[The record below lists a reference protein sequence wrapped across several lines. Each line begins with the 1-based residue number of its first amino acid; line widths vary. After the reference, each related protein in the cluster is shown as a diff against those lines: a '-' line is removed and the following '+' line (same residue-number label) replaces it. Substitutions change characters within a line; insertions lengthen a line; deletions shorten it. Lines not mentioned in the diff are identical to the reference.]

1 MRVNAV
7 HADWR
12 TPLDDEHT
20 HDVIVARD
28 VMVPMRD
35 GVRLATDLYFPG
47 TVARQRGETFPA
59 VLSRTPYNKTG
70 GADAASFFARR
81 GYMAAVQDCRGRYGS
96 EGVFFPFVD
105 DPEDGYDTIEWIAD
119 HPSCDGKVGM
129 YGCSYDAW
137 VQFHAATQNPPSLA
151 TMIPFEGPI
160 NAYHYSMRE
169 GGALHLGLL
178 NWAVRMSTTSQ
189 EARANPAIAEAIRP
203 MSGDGPQFLEWA
215 SRIPWRRGQTP
226 LAVVPQYEDAVFRLY
241 FENNDYT
248 EFWRQPGLAM
258 DEYFD
263 AFPDMPML
271 WMVGWFD
278 WYPRTIIDGFQKM
291 VSMGRGNQHLLVGP
305 WTHGNCEP
313 SCGDVHFGPE
323 GNLHFHK
330 NFHQLYLQW
339 FNRWLKGDTR
349 VDVGSAVRMFRMG
362 GGDGSRDRDGLLRHG
377 GKWFSVD
384 GWPPE
389 PSRATPYYIHV
400 NGILS
405 PEAPAGEDASTTYTC
420 DPRNTVSSN
429 GRCIVPYGPMKDGWF
444 KGMGPRDQIEIE
456 TLPGHGIP
464 GMPIASRPDVLVF
477 QTGPLSADLSI
488 AGNVRGV
495 LWISSDAP
503 DTDFFLKLLDVYPSS
518 LDYPNGYALPV
529 SEGILRARY
538 RESWEHPAPMEPD
551 TVYRIE
557 IDMQPSA
564 NLFQAGHRIR
574 LDICSS
580 NFPNY
585 DINRNTGDPD
595 DRDWRIARNTVYHEA
610 ARASYVELPVWTV

>member
-1 MRVNAV
+1 MG
-7 HADWR
+7 
-12 TPLDDEHT
+12 ESHT
-20 HDVIVARD
+20 GDVIVARD

-47 TVARQRGETFPA
+47 EVASRRTGPFPA
-59 VLSRTPYNKTG
+59 VLERTPYNKNG
-70 GADAASFFARR
+70 GSASASFFARH
-81 GYMAAVQDCRGRYGS
+81 GYIAAVQDCRGRYGS
-96 EGVFFPFVD
+96 EGVFFPFRD

-119 HPSCDGKVGM
+119 HPSCNGKVGM
-129 YGCSYDAW
+129 FGCSYDAW

-178 NWAVRMSTTSQ
+178 NWAVRMSATGH
-189 EARANPAIAEAIRP
+189 EAQADPAIAEAIQT
-203 MSGDGPQFLEWA
+203 MSADGQNFLEWA

-226 LAVVPQYEDAVFRLY
+226 LAAVPQYEDAVFQLY

-248 EFWRQPGLAM
+248 EFWRQPGFAM

-263 AFPDMPML
+263 SFPDMPIL

-278 WYPRTIIDGFQKM
+278 WYPRTIIDGFRKM

-323 GNLHFHK
+323 GGLHFHPD
-330 NFHQLYLQW
+330 FLRLYLQW
-339 FNRWLKGDTR
+339 FNRWLKEDTS

-362 GGDGSRDRDGLLRHG
+362 GGDGSRDRDGLLQHG

-384 GWPPE
+384 GWPPKG
-389 PSRATPYYIHV
+389 SRPINYYIHE

-405 PEAPAGEDASTTYTC
+405 SDAPSEEDASTTYTY

-429 GRCIVPYGPMKDGWF
+429 GRCIIPYGPMKEGWF

-456 TLPGHGIP
+456 TLHGHGIP

-477 QTGPLSADLSI
+477 QTAPLDADLSI
-488 AGNVRGV
+488 AGNISGV
-495 LWISSDAP
+495 LWISSDVP
-503 DTDFFLKLLDVYPSS
+503 DTDFFMKLLDVYPPSR
-518 LDYPNGYALPV
+518 DDPTGYAFPI

-538 RESWEHPAPMEPD
+538 RDSFEHPRPMEPGM
-551 TVYRIE
+551 VYRIE
-557 IDMQPSA
+557 IDMQPAA
-564 NLFQAGHRIR
+564 NLFKAGHRIR

-595 DRDWRIARNTVYHEA
+595 DRDWRIARNSVYHDA
-610 ARASYVELPVWTV
+610 GRDSYVELPVWAS

>member
-1 MRVNAV
+1 MEEQQ
-7 HADWR
+7 
-12 TPLDDEHT
+12 TS
-20 HDVIVARD
+20 DVIVARD

-35 GVRLATDLYFPG
+35 GVRLATDIYFPG
-47 TVARQRGETFPA
+47 KVASQRTGTFPA
-59 VLSRTPYNKTG
+59 VLDRTPYNKRG
-70 GADAASFFARR
+70 GGDTASFFARH
-81 GYMAAVQDCRGRYGS
+81 GYMSVVQDCRGRYGS
-96 EGVFFPFVD
+96 EGVFFPFID
-105 DPEDGYDTIEWIAD
+105 DPEDGYDTIQWIAD
-119 HPSCDGKVGM
+119 HPSCNGKVGM

-137 VQFHAATQNPPSLA
+137 VQFHAATRNPPALA

-160 NAYHYSMRE
+160 NAWHYSMRE

-203 MSGDGPQFLEWA
+203 MSADGRQFLEWA

-226 LAVVPQYEDAVFRLY
+226 LAMVPQYEDVVFQLY
-241 FENNDYT
+241 FENNDYS
-248 EFWRQPGLAM
+248 EFWRQPGFAM

-263 AFPDMPML
+263 SFPDMPIL

-291 VSMGRGNQHLLVGP
+291 VKMNRKHQHLLVGP
-305 WTHGNCEP
+305 WTHGNCKP

-323 GNLHFHK
+323 GGLHFHED
-330 NFHQLYLQW
+330 FLQLYLAW
-339 FNRWLKGDTR
+339 FNRWLKEDTM
-349 VDVGSAVRMFRMG
+349 VDVGGAVRMFRMG
-362 GGDGSRDRDGLLRHG
+362 GGDGSRDRDGLLQHG

-389 PSRATPYYIHV
+389 GSRATPYYIHE
-400 NGILS
+400 NGTLS
-405 PEAPAGEDASTTYTC
+405 TETPSAENASTTYTY
-420 DPRNTVSSN
+420 DPRDTVSSN
-429 GRCIVPYGPMKDGWF
+429 GRCIVPYGPMKEGWF

-477 QTGPLSADLSI
+477 QTAPLDADVSI
-488 AGNVRGV
+488 AGNIEGI

-503 DTDFFLKLLDVYPSS
+503 DTDFFLKLLDVYSSS

-529 SEGILRARY
+529 SEGILRVRY
-538 RESWEHPAPMEPD
+538 RDSFERPCPMEPG

-557 IDMQPSA
+557 IDLQPSA
-564 NLFQAGHRIR
+564 NLFRAGHRIR

-595 DRDWRIARNTVYHEA
+595 DRSWRIAQNTVYHEA
-610 ARASYVELPVWTV
+610 GRGSFVQLPIWTA

>member
-1 MRVNAV
+1 M
-7 HADWR
+7 
-12 TPLDDEHT
+12 DDEQT
-20 HDVIVARD
+20 RDVIVARD

-119 HPSCDGKVGM
+119 HPSCGGKVGM

-278 WYPRTIIDGFQKM
+278 WYPRTIIDGFRKM
-291 VSMGRGNQHLLVGP
+291 VSIGRRNQHLLVGP

-323 GNLHFHK
+323 GNLHFHED
-330 NFHQLYLQW
+330 FLQLYLQW
-339 FNRWLKGDTR
+339 FNRWLSRGMRRRTWAAR
-349 VDVGSAVRMFRMG
+349 CGCSGWAAGTAAGTGTACCNTAGSGSAWTAGRRRAHAQQRIIFTRTA
-362 GGDGSRDRDGLLRHG
+362 SCRPKRLP
-377 GKWFSVD
+377 GKTRRR
-384 GWPPE
+384 PTPMT
-389 PSRATPYYIHV
+389 PAIPCPAT
-400 NGILS
+400 
-405 PEAPAGEDASTTYTC
+405 AA
-420 DPRNTVSSN
+420 VSS
-429 GRCIVPYGPMKDGWF
+429 P
-444 KGMGPRDQIEIE
+444 
-456 TLPGHGIP
+456 T
-464 GMPIASRPDVLVF
+464 
-477 QTGPLSADLSI
+477 
-488 AGNVRGV
+488 VR
-495 LWISSDAP
+495 
-503 DTDFFLKLLDVYPSS
+503 
-518 LDYPNGYALPV
+518 
-529 SEGILRARY
+529 
-538 RESWEHPAPMEPD
+538 
-551 TVYRIE
+551 
-557 IDMQPSA
+557 
-564 NLFQAGHRIR
+564 
-574 LDICSS
+574 
-580 NFPNY
+580 
-585 DINRNTGDPD
+585 
-595 DRDWRIARNTVYHEA
+595 
-610 ARASYVELPVWTV
+610 

>member
-1 MRVNAV
+1 ME
-7 HADWR
+7 DQQ
-12 TPLDDEHT
+12 TP
-20 HDVIVARD
+20 DVIVARD

-47 TVARQRGETFPA
+47 EVADRRTGALPA

-105 DPEDGYDTIEWIAD
+105 DPEDGFDTIEWIAD

-323 GNLHFHK
+323 GNLQFHED
-330 NFHQLYLQW
+330 FLHLYLQW
-339 FNRWLKGDTR
+339 FNRWLKEDDT
-349 VDVGSAVRMFRMG
+349 VDVGTAVRMFRMG
-362 GGDGSRDRDGLLRHG
+362 GGDGSRNRDGLLQHG
-377 GKWFSVD
+377 GKWFSVG

-389 PSRATPYYIHV
+389 GSRETPYYIHE

-405 PEAPAGEDASTTYTC
+405 TEAPSREDASTTYTY

-429 GRCIVPYGPMKDGWF
+429 GRCIVPYGPMKEGWF

-477 QTGPLSADLSI
+477 QTAPLSADLSI
-488 AGNVRGV
+488 AGNVSGI

-503 DTDFFLKLLDVYPSS
+503 DTDFFMKLLDVYPPSK
-518 LDYPNGYALPV
+518 DDPNGYAFPV
-529 SEGILRARY
+529 SEGILRVRY
-538 RESWEHPAPMEPD
+538 RESRERPTPMEPG
-551 TVYRIE
+551 TVYCIE

-564 NLFQAGHRIR
+564 NLFRAGHRIR

-610 ARASYVELPVWTV
+610 ARASYVQLPVWKS

>member
-1 MRVNAV
+1 MEEQQ
-7 HADWR
+7 
-12 TPLDDEHT
+12 TS
-20 HDVIVARD
+20 DVIVARD

-47 TVARQRGETFPA
+47 KVARERTGTFPA
-59 VLSRTPYNKTG
+59 VLDRTPYNKRG
-70 GADAASFFARR
+70 GGDTASFFARH
-81 GYMAAVQDCRGRYGS
+81 GYMSVVQDCRGRYGS
-96 EGVFFPFVD
+96 EGVFFPFID
-105 DPEDGYDTIEWIAD
+105 DPEDGYDTIQWIAD
-119 HPSCDGKVGM
+119 HPSCNRKVGM

-137 VQFHAATQNPPSLA
+137 VQFHAATRNPPALA

-203 MSGDGPQFLEWA
+203 MSADGRNFLEWA

-226 LAVVPQYEDAVFRLY
+226 LAMVPQYEDVVFQLY
-241 FENNDYT
+241 FENNDYS

-263 AFPDMPML
+263 SFPDMPIL
-271 WMVGWFD
+271 WMVGWYD

-291 VSMGRGNQHLLVGP
+291 VKMNRKHQHLLVGP
-305 WTHGNCEP
+305 WTHGNCKP
-313 SCGDVHFGPE
+313 TCGDVHFGPE
-323 GNLHFHK
+323 GGLHFHQD
-330 NFHQLYLQW
+330 FLQLYLEW
-339 FNRWLKGDTR
+339 FNRWLKEDDDGR
-349 VDVGSAVRMFRMG
+349 RGQRRADVPEWAAVTAAATGM
-362 GGDGSRDRDGLLRHG
+362 DSCKHG
-377 GKWFSVD
+377 GKWFSVG

-389 PSRATPYYIHV
+389 GSRETPYYIHKD
-400 NGILS
+400 GTLS
-405 PEAPAGEDASTTYTC
+405 AEAPSAENASTTYTY
-420 DPRNTVSSN
+420 DPRDTVSSN
-429 GRCIVPYGPMKDGWF
+429 GRCIIPYGPMKEGWF

-477 QTGPLSADLSI
+477 QSAPLNADVSI
-488 AGNVRGV
+488 AGNIRGI

-503 DTDFFLKLLDVYPSS
+503 DTDFLLKLLDVHPPS

-529 SEGILRARY
+529 SEGILRVRY
-538 RESWEHPAPMEPD
+538 RDSWEHPTPMKPG

-564 NLFQAGHRIR
+564 NLFRAGHRIR

-595 DRDWRIARNTVYHEA
+595 DRSWRIAQNTVYHEA
-610 ARASYVELPVWTV
+610 GRASYVQLPVWTA

>member
-1 MRVNAV
+1 MGE
-7 HADWR
+7 
-12 TPLDDEHT
+12 PHT
-20 HDVIVARD
+20 ADVIVARD

-47 TVARQRGETFPA
+47 EVANRRTGPFPA
-59 VLSRTPYNKTG
+59 ILERTPYNKNG
-70 GADAASFFARR
+70 GSAAASFFARH

-96 EGVFFPFVD
+96 EGAFFPFRD

-119 HPSCDGKVGM
+119 HPSCNGKVGM
-129 YGCSYDAW
+129 HGCSYDAW

-178 NWAVRMSTTSQ
+178 NWAVRMSATSH
-189 EARANPAIAEAIRP
+189 EAQADPSIAEAVTS
-203 MSGDGPQFLEWA
+203 MTADGQNFLEWA

-226 LAVVPQYEDAVFRLY
+226 LAAAPQYEDAVFQLY
-241 FENNDYT
+241 FENNDYS
-248 EFWRQPGLAM
+248 EFWRQPGFAM

-263 AFPDMPML
+263 SFPDMPIL

-278 WYPRTIIDGFQKM
+278 WYPRTIIDGFRKM

-323 GNLHFHK
+323 GGLHFHK
-330 NFHQLYLQW
+330 DFLHLYLHW
-339 FNRWLKGDTR
+339 FNRWLKEDST
-349 VDVGSAVRMFRMG
+349 VDVGRSVRMFRMG
-362 GGDGSRDRDGLLRHG
+362 GGDGSRDRGGLLQHG

-384 GWPPE
+384 AWPPE
-389 PSRATPYYIHV
+389 GSRATPYYIHE

-405 PEAPAGEDASTTYTC
+405 PEAPLEEDASTTYSY
-420 DPRNTVSSN
+420 DPRNSVSSN
-429 GRCIVPYGPMKDGWF
+429 GRCIIPYGPMKEGWF

-477 QTGPLSADLSI
+477 QSAPLIADLSI
-488 AGNVRGV
+488 AGNIGGV

-503 DTDFFLKLLDVYPSS
+503 DTDFFLKLLDVYPPSR
-518 LDYPNGYALPV
+518 DDPTGYAFPV

-538 RESWEHPAPMEPD
+538 RDSFERPRPMEPGN
-551 TVYRIE
+551 VYRIE
-557 IDMQPSA
+557 IDMQPAA
-564 NLFQAGHRIR
+564 NLFKAGHRIR

-585 DINRNTGDPD
+585 DINRNTSDPD
-595 DRDWRIARNTVYHEA
+595 DRDWRIARNTVYHDGG
-610 ARASYVELPVWTV
+610 RASYVELPVWAP